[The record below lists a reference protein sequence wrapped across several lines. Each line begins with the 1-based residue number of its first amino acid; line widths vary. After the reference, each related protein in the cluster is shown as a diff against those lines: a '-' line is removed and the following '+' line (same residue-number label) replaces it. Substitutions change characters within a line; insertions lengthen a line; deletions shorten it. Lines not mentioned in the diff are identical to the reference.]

1 MTGWKDAELNRLDS
15 PGVGLRLGV
24 LLAQLNLHGA
34 WSPTTGIHFGEVEP
48 SSIPELAMNPEVA
61 YISTTPH
68 LTTWNNLA
76 RTHMEANSVESYFF
90 TGLNGSGQRVAVA
103 DTGIDHDHGD
113 FGNRIVQRID
123 VANDGSTADTN
134 DGHGTHVACTVL
146 GSGSRTSAYEGI
158 APQAEL
164 YMQAM
169 EDDDSGALSGRE
181 STPAQLR
188 LQLGGARIHTNSW
201 GSLELGGTTRR
212 SPRTRTTEPRHG
224 TSTGPTTG

>member
-1 MTGWKDAELNRLDS
+1 MS
-15 PGVGLRLGV
+15 
-24 LLAQLNLHGA
+24 
-34 WSPTTGIHFGEVEP
+34 
-48 SSIPELAMNPEVA
+48 PEVA
-61 YISTTPH
+61 YISTTPQ

-158 APQAEL
+158 EPQAEL

-169 EDDDSGALSGRE
+169 EDDDAGALSGPGVY
-181 STPAQLR
+181 SLLNSAYSS
-188 LQLGGARIHTNSW
+188 GGARIHTNSW
-201 GSLELGGTTRR
+201 GSWNFSYWTVCV
-212 SPRTRTTEPRHG
+212 RTYHKVG
-224 TSTGPTTG
+224 YYV